1 MKGKGVYEM
10 SQYKTTQLNRNGS
23 SKTHEPDPEVVLH
36 AKRRR
41 FSVADKLRI
50 LQEADACSEPGQIG
64 ALLRREGIY
73 SSYLTEW
80 RHERE
85 SGQLAGLTGQKRGR
99 PRDEQAA
106 ELTRLRQENEQLRA
120 QVAQAELIISAQKK
134 LAQAL
139 EQTLMPRLEG
149 NRGVRS

>member
-1 MKGKGVYEM
+1 M
-10 SQYKTTQLNRNGS
+10 SQYQTTKNSSNGS
-23 SKTHEPDPEVVLH
+23 SRRPKPDPEVVPG

-41 FSVADKLRI
+41 FSVAEKRRI
-50 LQEADACSEPGQIG
+50 LEEADGCSEPGQIG

-85 SGQLAGLTGQKRGR
+85 NGQLQGLTGRKRGR
-99 PRDEQAA
+99 PGDEQATEVA
-106 ELTRLRQENEQLRA
+106 KLRQENEQLKA
-120 QVAQAELIISAQKK
+120 QLSQAELIITAQKK

-139 EQTLMPRLEG
+139 EQTLIPRKAP
-149 NRGVRS
+149 RS

>member
-1 MKGKGVYEM
+1 M
-10 SQYKTTQLNRNGS
+10 SQYQTTKNSSNGS
-23 SKTHEPDPEVVLH
+23 SRMDKPDPEVVPR

-41 FSVADKLRI
+41 FSVAEKRRI
-50 LQEADACSEPGQIG
+50 LAEADACSEPGQIG

-85 SGQLAGLTGQKRGR
+85 NGQLQGLSGQKRGR
-99 PRDEQAA
+99 PRNEQAT
-106 ELTRLRQENEQLRA
+106 EVTKLRQENAQLKA
-120 QVAQAELIISAQKK
+120 QLAQAELIITAQKK

-139 EQTLMPRLEG
+139 EQTLTPNKR
-149 NRGVRS
+149 VRS